1 MKIMKLGT
9 QGLIALAI
17 LACTQVSA
25 SESGWYGG
33 FNLGK
38 SNATIDDER
47 IVSDLLSQGFTQVQI
62 ADDDKDNGWKLF
74 AGYQVNKNLA
84 FEGGYFDLGEYGFTA
99 TTLPAGTLNGNVRF
113 KGVNLDVVG
122 ILPLTEKFSAFG
134 RLGLN
139 AAKANSSFN
148 GSGLVNVLDPNH
160 NERDINYKM
169 GVGLEYAFT
178 QSLSVRAEAERYR
191 LNDALNNRGD
201 VDLIS
206 LGLVYRF
213 NKGAA
218 PVQETPPPT
227 PVTETEVAPVAA
239 VVVVPEVQATQ
250 EYCSVLDMEFE
261 IDKDTIQREE
271 KEKIN
276 TLGTFLTKYPDT
288 TAVIEGHSDNVGDSQ
303 HNMQLSLRRA
313 QSVVAYLVDTVHIA
327 PNRLTAV
334 GYGDTRPLSDNQS
347 EDGKRMNRRIDAVIA
362 CATDIEGLTVAP
374 TRVTMAMQMEFDKN
388 KEDIKPEF
396 ASELRKVANF
406 LKANPTT
413 TATVEGHTGN
423 VQATPELAMAISQR
437 RAENVVNY
445 LVDNHGIARSR
456 LTAEGFGRTR
466 RTAYNASLEG
476 QQENRRV
483 NIIIN
488 YAKKPK

>member
-25 SESGWYGG
+25 SEPGWYGG

-47 IVSDLLSQGFTQVQI
+47 IVNDLLSQGFTQVQM

-84 FEGGYFDLGEYGFTA
+84 FEGGYFDLGEYSFTA

-122 ILPLTEKFSAFG
+122 ILPMTEKLSAFA
-134 RLGLN
+134 RAGLN

-148 GSGLVNVLDPNH
+148 GTGLVNVLDPNH
-160 NERDINYKM
+160 NERDINYKV

-178 QSLSVRAEAERYR
+178 ESLSMRAEAERYR
-191 LNDALNNRGD
+191 LNDTLNNRGD

-213 NKGAA
+213 NKAA
-218 PVQETPPPT
+218 PVQEPQQT
-227 PVTETEVAPVAA
+227 PVVVEPEVVPVPA

-271 KEKIN
+271 KERIN
-276 TLGTFLTKYPDT
+276 TLGTFLTKYPET

-303 HNMQLSLRRA
+303 YNMQLSLRRA
-313 QSVVAYLVDTVHIA
+313 QSVVAYLVDTVHIN
-327 PNRLTAV
+327 PNRLTSV
-334 GYGDTRPLSDNQS
+334 GYGDTRPLSDNQT

-374 TRVTMAMQMEFDKN
+374 TRVTMAMHMEFDKN
-388 KEDIKPEF
+388 KEDVKPEY

-423 VQATPELAMAISQR
+423 IQATPELAMAISQR

-456 LTAEGFGRTR
+456 LTAEGFGQTR
-466 RTAYNASLEG
+466 RTAYNATSEG

-488 YAKKPK
+488 YAKKQK